1 MGGSNGNGSALR
13 ALFGRLFGRRERRD
27 EPAGMLDPRAFDAAL
42 SVERSR
48 ADRTGCPFSLVV
60 ACQAAC
66 AAGRA
71 GAALRRLA
79 GVFLERKRCT
89 DIVGW
94 IAPGRLGVIL
104 SHTSGQDAWRMLH
117 NVRSRLPMRGAE
129 SRGREQLCYCV
140 HTYAFGETRAPE
152 EVPRGAKVVSEAD
165 PADGAFPAAWPPDLK
180 ALGTCA
186 DYRPGRAY
194 RPAAAGGANRSRE
207 WLPGSS
213 REGPGPEGSEA

>member
-27 EPAGMLDPRAFDAAL
+27 EPVGMLDPRAFDAAL

-48 ADRTGCPFSLVV
+48 ADRTGRPFSLVV

-66 AAGRA
+66 AAGGA

-79 GVFLERKRCT
+79 RVFLERKRCT

-94 IAPGRLGVIL
+94 VAPGRLGVIL
-104 SHTSGQDAWRMLH
+104 PHTSGQDAWRMLH
-117 NVRSRLPMRGAE
+117 NIRSRLVVRGAE

-140 HTYAFGETRAPE
+140 HTYAFGETPAPE
-152 EVPRGAKVVSEAD
+152 DVLQGAGGVSEMDLAE
-165 PADGAFPAAWPPDLK
+165 GAFPAAWPPGLK
-180 ALGTCA
+180 TLRTCA
-186 DYRPGRAY
+186 AYGAGRAY
-194 RPAAAGGANRSRE
+194 RRVAAAGANRSRE
-207 WLPGSS
+207 WPPASS
-213 REGPGPEGSEA
+213 EDGAEGSEA